1 LDRRT
6 ERLSSDWEDWFDH
19 LVTQILGIDKHGSR
33 QLVLASCHAGAGTS
47 TVARGLAVA
56 LARRLSGKVLLVDAN
71 LRTPSLHAALGVPR
85 ELGLV
90 EAVNLEVPVEDSV
103 LWSDLYPNLRFMT
116 AGRRV
121 ARPVQFFESAETE
134 GFLKLL
140 GGAFD
145 YVVLDSAPVGACP
158 ETTVLASWVGKLAL
172 VLEAEATRW
181 AAAER
186 AKERLEAAGVAVV
199 GAVLNRRRHH
209 IPSWLYQLV

>member
-1 LDRRT
+1 VNQL
-6 ERLSSDWEDWFDH
+6 LS
-19 LVTQILGIDKHGSR
+19 IDKHGSR

-56 LARRLSGKVLLVDAN
+56 LARRLPGKVLLVDAN
-71 LRTPSLHAALGVPR
+71 LRSPSLHEALFVPR

-90 EAVNLEVPVEDSV
+90 EAASLEIPVEDCL

-116 AGRRV
+116 AGRRM
-121 ARPVQFFESAETE
+121 ASPVRFFESAETE

-140 GGAFD
+140 GSAFE
-145 YVVLDSAPVGACP
+145 YVVFDSAPVGACP
-158 ETTVLASWVGKLAL
+158 ETTILGSWVGKLAL

-186 AKERLEAAGVAVV
+186 AKQQLEAAGVAVV
-199 GAVLNRRRHH
+199 GAVLNRRRHY
-209 IPSWLYQLV
+209 IPSWLYRLV